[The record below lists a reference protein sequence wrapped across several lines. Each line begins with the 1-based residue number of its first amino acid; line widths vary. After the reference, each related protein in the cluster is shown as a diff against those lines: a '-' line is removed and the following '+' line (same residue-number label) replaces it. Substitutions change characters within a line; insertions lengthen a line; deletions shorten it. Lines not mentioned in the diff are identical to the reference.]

1 MDVVSYTVKH
11 SLNYYMR
18 SAYRGNVN
26 ALQEDFRGSQPQSVI
41 VSADAKAV
49 QRMTEKLRAL
59 NYDSDHETEIL
70 QTAQAFVR
78 NSKEDLSSLGIEL
91 KGDGSLSLDEEK
103 FSEASPSKIG
113 KYLSSDGT
121 FSRSLRSIVA
131 KIYRSSGKI
140 ATYNSSGEKTSL
152 NPEENGKTVDL
163 SL

>member
-59 NYDSDHETEIL
+59 NYDSDHETEDPADCAGIRQNL
-70 QTAQAFVR
+70 QQPDQF
-78 NSKEDLSSLGIEL
+78 
-91 KGDGSLSLDEEK
+91 
-103 FSEASPSKIG
+103 
-113 KYLSSDGT
+113 
-121 FSRSLRSIVA
+121 LR
-131 KIYRSSGKI
+131 GHQ
-140 ATYNSSGEKTSL
+140 
-152 NPEENGKTVDL
+152 
-163 SL
+163 